1 MNINVKKYLFI
12 AGCARSGTS
21 ALTQLLGNHSKIVIG
36 MERYGHLVNKGN
48 FKLNPRHFKPER
60 FLKIEPSDTFYNNFK
75 KHHQWDERI
84 EKKLKEKNYVYIGDK
99 RPILYEVY
107 DELFETF
114 PNAKVVFIYRNLY
127 EVSSSWNK
135 RAEEGQDWPAHKDF
149 QKAVHAWNSSLK
161 KTLEA
166 LEKYPEKIACIRY
179 EDIFIKGVDLK
190 PLYDWLGLEV
200 DEFTQNKYKNTLII
214 SRKLQE
220 NRKVFQISDNQKEFC
235 DEKALYK
242 FEKMLDKIKLF

>member
-1 MNINVKKYLFI
+1 MNMKKYLFI

-21 ALTQLLGNHSKIVIG
+21 ALAQLLGNHSKIVMG
-36 MERYGHLVNKGN
+36 MERYGHLVNKDD
-48 FKLNPRHFKPER
+48 FKLTPKHFEPER
-60 FLKIEPSDTFYNNFK
+60 FLKIEPDDTFYNDFK
-75 KHHQWDERI
+75 KFHEWDERI
-84 EKKLKEKNYVYIGDK
+84 EKKLKEKSYTYIGDK
-99 RPILYEVY
+99 RPEFYLVY

-114 PNAKVVFIYRNLY
+114 PNAKVVFIFRNLY
-127 EVSSSWNK
+127 EVASSWNK
-135 RAEEGQDWPAHKDF
+135 RAEEGQNWPAHKNF
-149 QKAVHAWNSSLK
+149 QKAVYAWNDSLR

-166 LEKYPEKIACIRY
+166 LEKYPENIVCLRY

-200 DEFTQNKYKNTLII
+200 DEFTQKKYENTLII

-220 NRKVFQISDNQKEFC
+220 NRKNFQISENQKAFC
-235 DEKALYK
+235 DEKASYR